1 MLHHQARLPGPA
13 VHPAG
18 PGSLVTLD
26 V

>member
-1 MLHHQARLPGPA
+1 MLHHQATLPGPA